1 LTKFYAAAEASGA
14 RVSLSKGGR
23 QPGTSG
29 FLFGTCTPFYPVGSP
44 VMEIG
49 YSMYH
54 PGKVFP
60 RGAYE
65 HIAKQVIAHSGC
77 LHVAMDVRFP
87 AYNGC
92 ASHLQDVLMLIRQ
105 ARMLQIKPEDIYN
118 YDKARRKLRIRY
130 GSHSLY
136 LISENDVDGLTLLIS
151 GEPVGGMVAGRRTA
165 PNVTMRYG
173 TRFTPFVFDLEQK
186 AQCEVLFEAATQLA
200 S

>member
-1 LTKFYAAAEASGA
+1 
-14 RVSLSKGGR
+14 
-23 QPGTSG
+23 
-29 FLFGTCTPFYPVGSP
+29 
-44 VMEIG
+44 MEIG

-65 HIAKQVIAHSGC
+65 HIARQVIAHSGC
-77 LHVAMDVRFP
+77 LHVALDVRFP
-87 AYNGC
+87 AYSGC
-92 ASHLQDVLMLIRQ
+92 ASYLQDVLMLIRQ
-105 ARMLQIKPEDIYN
+105 ARMLQIKPEDIYA

-130 GSHSLY
+130 GTHSLY
-136 LISENDVDGLTLLIS
+136 LIADSDVEGLTLLVS
-151 GEPVGGMVAGRRTA
+151 GEPIGGSIAGRRTS

-186 AQCEVLFEAATQLA
+186 AQSEVLFDVAAQLA